1 MFYIV
6 CYYKLIF
13 LLLLFYFLIIVTM
26 GVMSIYLYDFKNIFK
41 NKITVFSDDAKPSSI
56 ANNLIGW

>member
-13 LLLLFYFLIIVTM
+13 LLLLFYFMIIVTM

-41 NKITVFSDDAKPSSI
+41 SKITVFSDDAKPSSI
-56 ANNLIGW
+56 ANILIG